1 MTIEEMH
8 RELWKYCCRFNLCRN
23 GCRLYTPKCG
33 CIWNELSDES
43 TDDCYRFLIA
53 EGLIG
58 KPEQPEI
65 NFVKVERND
74 EVDDKNDKI
83 KTPIARIIIG
93 GSAAKPY
100 YSIQYF
106 DPTDKEFHIG
116 FSSYALNYVQEWL
129 CENFEIVNEPTC
141 IPYISPKD
149 RVNQNDEVKPTNDA
163 VQHPSHYTQGGIEC
177 IEAIRASMTADGF
190 CDYCKGNIIK
200 YIWRWRDKGGVEDL
214 KKASVYLD
222 WLINA
227 AEGKRKENDE

>member
-1 MTIEEMH
+1 MMTIDEM
-8 RELWKYCCRFNLCRN
+8 RNKLTEYCYGFIHCEN
-23 GCRLYTPKCG
+23 GCRLRKPGSG
-33 CIWNELSDES
+33 CRWNDVSDES
-43 TDDCYRFLIA
+43 TEDCYHFLIA

-74 EVDDKNDKI
+74 EV
-83 KTPIARIIIG
+83 
-93 GSAAKPY
+93 
-100 YSIQYF
+100 
-106 DPTDKEFHIG
+106 E
-116 FSSYALNYVQEWL
+116 
-129 CENFEIVNEPTC
+129 
-141 IPYISPKD
+141 
-149 RVNQNDEVKPTNDA
+149 PTNDA
-163 VQHPSHYTQGGIEC
+163 VQHPSHYTHGGIEC

-214 KKASVYLD
+214 RKASVYLD

>member
-1 MTIEEMH
+1 MTIDEMR
-8 RELWKYCCRFNLCRN
+8 RELWKYCGEFDLCGD
-23 GCRLYTPKCG
+23 GCRLRNPNNGSCR
-33 CIWNELSDES
+33 WDDFSDES
-43 TDDCYRFLIA
+43 AEDCYHFLIA

-65 NFVKVERND
+65 NSVKVERND
-74 EVDDKNDKI
+74 EVDGKNDKI

-141 IPYISPKD
+141 IPYISPED
-149 RVNQNDEVKPTNDA
+149 RVNQNDELEPTNDA

-177 IEAIRASMTADGF
+177 IEAIKASMTADGF

-200 YIWRWRDKGGVEDL
+200 YIWRWRDKGGAEDL
-214 KKASVYLD
+214 RKASVYLN

-227 AEGKRKENDE
+227 AEGKRKED